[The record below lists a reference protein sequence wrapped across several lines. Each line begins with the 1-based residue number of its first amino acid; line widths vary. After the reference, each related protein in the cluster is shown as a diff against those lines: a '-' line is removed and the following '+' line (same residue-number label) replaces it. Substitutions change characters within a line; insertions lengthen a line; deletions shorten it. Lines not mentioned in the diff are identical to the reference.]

1 MPPALSRKGCFLKGG
16 GTFCQREKVPLPSSS
31 LPLPARFIRAN
42 FSANDGT
49 LPHRC
54 KHAVIRRPGTC
65 RYPVRLRCCTWAD
78 IPSSGMV
85 PSGTDQARQDLLRH
99 AWCGIP
105 ACLRIPYRPSF
116 TARPLPSPRP
126 FSLRSLKQP
135 LGLLPLCGNVPEP
148 PFVHKGCR
156 RRPQAP
162 AQKKR
167 NFLDLWQTIAQ
178 DLSRLFAVPGGCP
191 SCPGSRKDWPEP
203 LSRFR
208 RPVPAP
214 SLLPA
219 AFRKALCAAWPEHD
233 AHADTDMTTRQG
245 RTPFHRAAPPQHRGT
260 GAGWL
265 PEALRHSRMDLNKK
279 FWQG

>member
-1 MPPALSRKGCFLKGG
+1 MPRRCGALVLYTAG
-16 GTFCQREKVPLPSSS
+16 
-31 LPLPARFIRAN
+31 A
-42 FSANDGT
+42 
-49 LPHRC
+49 
-54 KHAVIRRPGTC
+54 
-65 RYPVRLRCCTWAD
+65 
-78 IPSSGMV
+78 PSSGMV
-85 PSGTDQARQDLLRH
+85 PSGQVRQDRSLLRH
-99 AWCGIP
+99 GP
-105 ACLRIPYRPSF
+105 VRHPCLSTDPYRPTV

-126 FSLRSLKQP
+126 FFSRSPNQP
-135 LGLLPLCGNVPEP
+135 IGFLPLYGNMPVP
-148 PFVHKGCR
+148 PFAHEGCR

-191 SCPGSRKDWPEP
+191 SCLGSRKDWPEP

-219 AFRKALCAAWPEHD
+219 AFRKALCAVWPEHD
-233 AHADTDMTTRQG
+233 AHADTDMATRQG
-245 RTPFHRAAPPQHRGT
+245 RTPFHRAAPPRHRGT

-265 PEALRHSRMDLNKK
+265 PGALRHSRMDLNKK

>member
-1 MPPALSRKGCFLKGG
+1 MPILCEASVLHMAGG
-16 GTFCQREKVPLPSSS
+16 SLFRHGTFRCRSGKAGTFYATPGAAS
-31 LPLPARFIRAN
+31 LPVCGYHTAQVLQPGLSPLHDLFL
-42 FSANDGT
+42 SALYSN
-49 LPHRC
+49 
-54 KHAVIRRPGTC
+54 
-65 RYPVRLRCCTWAD
+65 
-78 IPSSGMV
+78 
-85 PSGTDQARQDLLRH
+85 PSGSCRCAEMR
-99 AWCGIP
+99 
-105 ACLRIPYRPSF
+105 PYP
-116 TARPLPSPRP
+116 PSPMKDAGP
-126 FSLRSLKQP
+126 SP
-135 LGLLPLCGNVPEP
+135 GPCPE
-148 PFVHKGCR
+148 
-156 RRPQAP
+156 
-162 AQKKR
+162 KKR

-203 LSRFR
+203 LSCFR

-219 AFRKALCAAWPEHD
+219 AFRKALCAVWPEHD

-245 RTPFHRAAPPQHRGT
+245 RTPFHRAAPPRHRGT

>member
-1 MPPALSRKGCFLKGG
+1 MPPALSRKGCFLEGG
-16 GTFCQREKVPLPSSS
+16 GTFCQREKVPPPSNS
-31 LPLPARFIRAN
+31 LPLPARFIRTN

-49 LPHRC
+49 VPHRC

-65 RYPVRLRCCTWAD
+65 RDAVERWCCTRPGPPLPAWYL
-78 IPSSGMV
+78 PGRSGK
-85 PSGTDQARQDLLRH
+85 TEAFCATAR
-99 AWCGIP
+99 CGIP
-105 ACLRIPYRPSF
+105 ACLRIPYRPTV

-126 FSLRSLKQP
+126 FFSRSPNQP
-135 LGLLPLCGNVPEP
+135 IGFLPLCGNAPVP
-148 PFVHKGCR
+148 PFAHEGCR

-191 SCPGSRKDWPEP
+191 SCLGSRKDWPEP

-219 AFRKALCAAWPEHD
+219 AFRKALCAA
-233 AHADTDMTTRQG
+233 
-245 RTPFHRAAPPQHRGT
+245 
-260 GAGWL
+260 
-265 PEALRHSRMDLNKK
+265 
-279 FWQG
+279 

>member
-1 MPPALSRKGCFLKGG
+1 MPPALSRKGCFL
-16 GTFCQREKVPLPSSS
+16 REGDL
-31 LPLPARFIRAN
+31 LPAREGPPSLKLPPPP
-42 FSANDGT
+42 SALYQDKFF
-49 LPHRC
+49 C
-54 KHAVIRRPGTC
+54 KRRHGPELLQACSDPSARDMPCEALVLHT
-65 RYPVRLRCCTWAD
+65 RPDV
-78 IPSSGMV
+78 PSSGMM
-85 PSGTDQARQDLLRH
+85 PSGAGQARQAPFTPRPLRH
-99 AWCGIP
+99 P
-105 ACLRIPYRPSF
+105 CLSTDPYRPTV

-126 FSLRSLKQP
+126 FFSRSPNQP
-135 LGLLPLCGNVPEP
+135 IGFLPLCGNAPVP
-148 PFVHKGCR
+148 PFAHEGCW

-219 AFRKALCAAWPEHD
+219 AFRKALCAA
-233 AHADTDMTTRQG
+233 
-245 RTPFHRAAPPQHRGT
+245 
-260 GAGWL
+260 
-265 PEALRHSRMDLNKK
+265 
-279 FWQG
+279 

>member
-1 MPPALSRKGCFLKGG
+1 MPPALSRKGCFLKGR
-16 GTFCQREKVPLPSSS
+16 GTFCQREKVPPPSNS

-54 KHAVIRRPGTC
+54 KHAVIRRPGAC
-65 RYPVRLRCCTWAD
+65 RYFVRLRCCTWPGA
-78 IPSSGMV
+78 PSSGMV
-85 PSGTDQARQDLLRH
+85 PSGAGQARQVPFTPRLVRHPCLSADTIPPKFYSPGSPLSTTFFSPLSTATPRALAAVRKCARTALRPQRMP
-99 AWCGIP
+99 G
-105 ACLRIPYRPSF
+105 
-116 TARPLPSPRP
+116 
-126 FSLRSLKQP
+126 
-135 LGLLPLCGNVPEP
+135 
-148 PFVHKGCR
+148 
-156 RRPQAP
+156 RPQAP

-203 LSRFR
+203 LSCFR
-208 RPVPAP
+208 RPMPAP

-219 AFRKALCAAWPEHD
+219 AFRKALCAVWPEHD
-233 AHADTDMTTRQG
+233 AHADTDMTTRQE
-245 RTPFHRAAPPQHRGT
+245 RTPFHRAAPPRHRGT

>member
-1 MPPALSRKGCFLKGG
+1 MPRRCGALVMR
-16 GTFCQREKVPLPSSS
+16 TRPEVP
-31 LPLPARFIRAN
+31 
-42 FSANDGT
+42 SA
-49 LPHRC
+49 
-54 KHAVIRRPGTC
+54 
-65 RYPVRLRCCTWAD
+65 
-78 IPSSGMV
+78 GMV
-85 PSGTDQARQDLLRH
+85 FRRKSGKTKAFCATARCD
-99 AWCGIP
+99 IP
-105 ACLRIPYRPSF
+105 ACLRIPYRPTV

-126 FSLRSLKQP
+126 FFSRSPNQP
-135 LGLLPLCGNVPEP
+135 IGFLPLCGNAPVP
-148 PFVHKGCR
+148 PFAHEGCR

-219 AFRKALCAAWPEHD
+219 AFRKALCAVWPEHD
-233 AHADTDMTTRQG
+233 AHADADMPTRQG
-245 RTPFHRAAPPQHRGT
+245 RTPFHRAAPPRHRGT

-265 PEALRHSRMDLNKK
+265 PGALRHSRMDLNKK

>member
-1 MPPALSRKGCFLKGG
+1 MPPALSRKGCFLEGG
-16 GTFCQREKVPLPSSS
+16 GDL
-31 LPLPARFIRAN
+31 LPAREGPPSLKRPPPP
-42 FSANDGT
+42 SALYQDKFFCKRRHGPPS
-49 LPHRC
+49 LQACSDPSARDMPRRC
-54 KHAVIRRPGTC
+54 GALVLYTAG
-65 RYPVRLRCCTWAD
+65 A
-78 IPSSGMV
+78 PSSGMV
-85 PSGTDQARQDLLRH
+85 PSGQVRQDRSLLRH
-99 AWCGIP
+99 GP
-105 ACLRIPYRPSF
+105 VRHPCLSTDPYRPTV

-126 FSLRSLKQP
+126 FFSRSPNQP
-135 LGLLPLCGNVPEP
+135 IGFLPLCGNMPVP
-148 PFVHKGCR
+148 PFAHEGCR

-219 AFRKALCAAWPEHD
+219 AFRKALCAA
-233 AHADTDMTTRQG
+233 
-245 RTPFHRAAPPQHRGT
+245 
-260 GAGWL
+260 
-265 PEALRHSRMDLNKK
+265 
-279 FWQG
+279 

>member
-1 MPPALSRKGCFLKGG
+1 MPPALSRKGGFLEGG
-16 GTFCQREKVPLPSSS
+16 GTFCQREKVPPPSNS
-31 LPLPARFIRAN
+31 LPLPARFIRTN

-49 LPHRC
+49 VLNCC
-54 KHAVIRRPGTC
+54 KQAVIRRPGSC
-65 RYPVRLRCCTWAD
+65 RVKRWYCTH
-78 IPSSGMV
+78 GRM
-85 PSGTDQARQDLLRH
+85 
-99 AWCGIP
+99 
-105 ACLRIPYRPSF
+105 F
-116 TARPLPSPRP
+116 PLPAWYSGVSQERQKPFAPRP
-126 FSLRSLKQP
+126 GAASLPVYVYHTAQP
-135 LGLLPLCGNVPEP
+135 LQPGLSPLHDLFSPLSEPAHRVLAAVRKCAVP
-148 PFVHKGCR
+148 PFAHEGCR

-219 AFRKALCAAWPEHD
+219 AFRKALCAA
-233 AHADTDMTTRQG
+233 
-245 RTPFHRAAPPQHRGT
+245 
-260 GAGWL
+260 
-265 PEALRHSRMDLNKK
+265 
-279 FWQG
+279 

>member
-1 MPPALSRKGCFLKGG
+1 MPRRCGALVLYTAG
-16 GTFCQREKVPLPSSS
+16 
-31 LPLPARFIRAN
+31 A
-42 FSANDGT
+42 
-49 LPHRC
+49 
-54 KHAVIRRPGTC
+54 
-65 RYPVRLRCCTWAD
+65 
-78 IPSSGMV
+78 PSSGMV
-85 PSGTDQARQDLLRH
+85 PSGQVRQDRSLLRH
-99 AWCGIP
+99 GP
-105 ACLRIPYRPSF
+105 VRHPCLSTDPYRPTV

-126 FSLRSLKQP
+126 FFSRSPNQP
-135 LGLLPLCGNVPEP
+135 IGFLPLCGNAPVP
-148 PFVHKGCR
+148 PFAHEGCR

-191 SCPGSRKDWPEP
+191 SCLGSRKDWPEP

-219 AFRKALCAAWPEHD
+219 AFRKALCAVWPEHD
-233 AHADTDMTTRQG
+233 AHADTDMATRQG
-245 RTPFHRAAPPQHRGT
+245 RTPFHRAAPPRHRGT

-265 PEALRHSRMDLNKK
+265 PGALRYSRMDLNKK

>member
-1 MPPALSRKGCFLKGG
+1 MPPALSRKGGFLEGG
-16 GTFCQREKVPLPSSS
+16 GTFCQREKVPPPSNS
-31 LPLPARFIRAN
+31 LPLPTRFIRTN

-49 LPHRC
+49 VLNCC

-65 RYPVRLRCCTWAD
+65 RDAVKRWCLLYTAGA
-78 IPSSGMV
+78 PSSGMV
-85 PSGTDQARQDLLRH
+85 PSGQVRQDRSLLRH
-99 AWCGIP
+99 ARCGIP
-105 ACLRIPYRPSF
+105 ACLRIPAPSRLDSPTF
-116 TARPLPSPRP
+116 PLSTT
-126 FSLRSLKQP
+126 FF
-135 LGLLPLCGNVPEP
+135 LPLSEPAHRVLAAVRKYAVP
-148 PFVHKGCR
+148 PFAHEGCR

-219 AFRKALCAAWPEHD
+219 AFRKALCAA
-233 AHADTDMTTRQG
+233 
-245 RTPFHRAAPPQHRGT
+245 
-260 GAGWL
+260 
-265 PEALRHSRMDLNKK
+265 
-279 FWQG
+279 

>member
-1 MPPALSRKGCFLKGG
+1 MPPALSRKGCFLEGG
-16 GTFCQREKVPLPSSS
+16 GTFCQREKVPPPSNS
-31 LPLPARFIRAN
+31 LPLPARFIRTN

-49 LPHRC
+49 VLNCC

-65 RYPVRLRCCTWAD
+65 RDAVKCWCCTRPGLPLPAWSFRA
-78 IPSSGMV
+78 G
-85 PSGTDQARQDLLRH
+85 QARQKPF
-99 AWCGIP
+99 A
-105 ACLRIPYRPSF
+105 
-116 TARPLPSPRP
+116 PRP
-126 FSLRSLKQP
+126 GAASLPVYGSIPPNRYSPASSLSTTFFLRSPNQP
-135 LGLLPLCGNVPEP
+135 IGFLPLCGNAPVP
-148 PFVHKGCR
+148 PFAHEGCR

-191 SCPGSRKDWPEP
+191 SCPGSRKGWPEP

-219 AFRKALCAAWPEHD
+219 AFRKELCAVWPEHD
-233 AHADTDMTTRQG
+233 A
-245 RTPFHRAAPPQHRGT
+245 
-260 GAGWL
+260 
-265 PEALRHSRMDLNKK
+265 
-279 FWQG
+279 